1 MSHSKDQGRYARM
14 LAFWALVL
22 LVAYGCFHSGGLVS
36 VLDRYMGDNN
46 PVLIDPFPLLET
58 LKVSTCLAIGVLLLT
73 GAMIYVF
80 LRRPKVAG
88 TLIETESEMQKV
100 TWPSWGEAWHGTMA
114 VAVMVLVLF
123 VFLSLVDLLFIKAMF
138 MLMGGGA

>member
-36 VLDRYMGDNN
+36 VLDRYMGDSN

-58 LKVSTCLAIGVLLLT
+58 LKVSTCIAIGVLLLA
-73 GAMIYVF
+73 GAMIYVV
-80 LRRPKVAG
+80 LRGPKVAA
-88 TLIETESEMQKV
+88 TLVETESEMQKV